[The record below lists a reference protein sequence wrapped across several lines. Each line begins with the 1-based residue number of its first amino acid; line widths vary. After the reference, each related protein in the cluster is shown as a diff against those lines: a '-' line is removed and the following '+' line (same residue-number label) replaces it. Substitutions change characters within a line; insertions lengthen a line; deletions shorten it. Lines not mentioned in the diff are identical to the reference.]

1 MPFFTAPN
9 VYLFKHN
16 NRLYHNYN
24 FVKDDLM
31 RIPKECRRHPFQ
43 PYDAPM
49 DNVFGKRCLLSIADF
64 STLCQTFFFFI

>member
-16 NRLYHNYN
+16 NRLYHSYN

-49 DNVFGKRCLLSIADF
+49 DNVFGKRCFAFYCWLILHCVKRS
-64 STLCQTFFFFI
+64 FF